1 MKKYIVPLAIAST
14 CLAAPL
20 SASAADREGLYGF
33 AGVGMTSIDAEFSS
47 AAGRS
52 DRTANGTTVL
62 AGAGYRISR
71 HLAVEADAHSMVR
84 KADLGALGRVGSYG
98 VRGSVVGI
106 VPIGEKVELFG
117 KVSVGADRTS
127 WGKGSDKLARNAA
140 TTVNLGTGVGARYW
154 LSPNTGI
161 SLGIDAVPGM
171 KVNGTPDRGDLS
183 GASVGA
189 GAQHRF

>member
-1 MKKYIVPLAIAST
+1 MKKHIVPLAIAT
-14 CLAAPL
+14 ACLAAPL

-33 AGVGMTSIDAEFSS
+33 AGMGMTSIDAEFST
-47 AAGRS
+47 GG
-52 DRTANGTTVL
+52 DRRDQSANGTTVL
-62 AGAGYRISR
+62 AGAGYRMSR

-84 KADLGALGRVGSYG
+84 KADLGALGRVASYG

-117 KVSVGADRTS
+117 KVSVGAERTR
-127 WGKGSDKLARNAA
+127 WGAGSDKVSRNAA

-171 KVNGTPDRGDLS
+171 KINGTRGRGELS

-189 GAQHRF
+189 GAQHQF